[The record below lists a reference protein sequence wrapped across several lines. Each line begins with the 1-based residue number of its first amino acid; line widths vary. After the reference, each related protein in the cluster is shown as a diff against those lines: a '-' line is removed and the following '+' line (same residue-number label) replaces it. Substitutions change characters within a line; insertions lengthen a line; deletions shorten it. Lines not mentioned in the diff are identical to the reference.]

1 MAIRNNILSNGR
13 LFAVVGALAAL
24 PGLPAVAAEPSQSS
38 PALEEVV
45 ITARKR
51 AESAL
56 NVPMSVSALAGDQ
69 LERRG
74 VRNNRDLGA
83 YFPGVS
89 FNDSN
94 GSNSEFSIRGLTSAG
109 SGSDT
114 SVGLYIDEVFVGDES
129 SMSQRQFDLESFQI
143 LRGPQGTLFGRNTV
157 AGAVNIVTRKPG
169 PEFGGA
175 LDASFGNFGL
185 RQYGVTLNVPLMPD
199 KLMARVSFVDR
210 SRDGYLRNLAAPGVR
225 GNDENGRSVRAHL
238 LARPNDSLELL
249 LSVDDSR
256 DDTCDNMFRL
266 VGGQLY
272 TGNTNPD
279 ESAWDGPCN
288 SERRMR
294 GVSLRADQ
302 SFATTTLTAISAYR
316 KRDTE
321 FITDRDFT
329 SRPILATG
337 LDTDEDQFTQ
347 EIRLSGGSSDDLK
360 WVVGAFYFERSYLQD
375 TILELGPGFLG
386 PGRTNRVNA
395 IADLSTRSLAG
406 FASIEYP
413 ITAKLTAEA
422 GLRYTSESKD
432 LDYVQTATLPI
443 PGFGVVPAFS
453 KEVDGGEW
461 SPTVTLTYKPAEAH
475 TLYMRLARGFKSGG
489 FNAGPSSNPARIE
502 FAPEYLNSYEV
513 GYKGA
518 PSGRVRIDTSLFY
531 LDYKDIQQSA
541 QSGAGFFISNA
552 ARARSY
558 GAELQVSARATESI
572 ALNASLGLVDAQ
584 YTSFEANS
592 GKRLPRAPRVTAA
605 INLEYDRA
613 IGTAG
618 TLSFIPEVVY
628 RAENFVDAANTAL
641 FRQEAHEQVNLRAAF
656 ESTQGWTIS
665 AWGRNLTDERVT
677 LGGFSVA
684 PLLFAVTTSPPRT
697 YGLDLRWSF

>member
-24 PGLPAVAAEPSQSS
+24 PGLPAMAAEPSQSS

-114 SVGLYIDEVFVGDES
+114 SVGLYIDEVFLGDES

-157 AGAVNIVTRKPG
+157 AGAINIVTRKPE

-185 RQYGVTLNVPLMPD
+185 RQYGVTLNVPLMSD

-302 SFATTTLTAISAYR
+302 SFATSTLTAISAYR

-337 LDTDEDQFTQ
+337 LDTDEQQFTQ
-347 EIRLSGGSSDDLK
+347 EIRLSGGSGDDLK

-406 FASIEYP
+406 FGSIEYP

-443 PGFGVVPAFS
+443 PGFGVVPPFS
-453 KEVDGGEW
+453 KKVDGGEW

-572 ALNASLGLVDAQ
+572 GLNASLGLVDAQ

-613 IGTAG
+613 IGTVG

>member
-1 MAIRNNILSNGR
+1 L
-13 LFAVVGALAAL
+13 
-24 PGLPAVAAEPSQSS
+24 
-38 PALEEVV
+38 ALEEVV
-45 ITARKR
+45 VTARKR
-51 AESAL
+51 TETAL
-56 NVPMSVSALAGDQ
+56 NVPMSISALAGDQ
-69 LERRG
+69 LARRG

-114 SVGLYIDEVFVGDES
+114 SVGLYIDEVFLGDES

-157 AGAVNIVTRKPG
+157 AGAVNIVTRKPE

-175 LDASFGNFGL
+175 LDASFGNYGL
-185 RQYGVTLNVPLMPD
+185 RQYGVTVNAPLMSD
-199 KLMARVSFVDR
+199 KLMARVSFTDR
-210 SRDGYLRNLAAPGVR
+210 SRDGYLRNLAVPGVR

-238 LARPNDSLELL
+238 LARPTDSLDLL

-272 TGNTNPD
+272 TGNTNPN

-288 SERRMR
+288 SERQMR

-302 SFATTTLTAISAYR
+302 RFATTTLTAISAYR

-329 SRPILATG
+329 SRPVLATG
-337 LDTDEDQFTQ
+337 LDTDEHHFTQ
-347 EIRLSGGSSDDLK
+347 EIRLSGGAGEDLR
-360 WVVGAFYFERSYLQD
+360 WVVGAFYFDRSYLQN

-406 FASIEYP
+406 FASVEYP
-413 ITAKLTAEA
+413 VTAKLTAEV

-432 LDYVQTATLPI
+432 LDYAQTATLPI
-443 PGFGVVPAFS
+443 PGFGVVPPFS
-453 KEVDGGEW
+453 KDVDGGEW
-461 SPTVTLTYKPAEAH
+461 SPTLTLSYKPADAH

-518 PSGRVRIDTSLFY
+518 PSQRVRIDTSFFY

-558 GAELQVSARATESI
+558 GAELQVSARATGSI
-572 ALNASLGLVDAQ
+572 GLNASLGLVDAK

-605 INLEYDRA
+605 FNLEFERA
-613 IGTAG
+613 VGTAG
-618 TLSFIPEVVY
+618 AFLFIPEVVY
-628 RAENFVDAANTAL
+628 RSENFVDAANTAL
-641 FRQEAHEQVNLRAAF
+641 FRQEAHEQVNVRAAF
-656 ESTQGWTIS
+656 ESNRGWTIS

-684 PLLFAVTTSPPRT
+684 PLLFAVTTSPPQT
-697 YGLDLRWSF
+697 YGMDLRWSF